1 MIRLTKDQLLL
12 YQKFAV
18 ARQSYAPLPVEA
30 AKNLA
35 RAELKQPTPPP
46 APPSKPVREPIS
58 ANTSA
63 LASMLVSESS
73 KLVHGQQN
81 LIQELVT
88 TCEKLQREIV
98 FWKDKAETASATKG
112 AGNMTTREGDR
123 IDAIRKMLAREL
135 HPDAPNISPVEAA
148 LRMSL
153 FKTIWPK
160 IDQIVKGRLPA

>member
-1 MIRLTKDQLLL
+1 MFRLRKDHLLL
-12 YQKFAV
+12 YQKYDVVRQGFA
-18 ARQSYAPLPVEA
+18 SPPSEA

-35 RAELKQPTPPP
+35 WTELKQPTPPP
-46 APPSKPVREPIS
+46 APASKPVREHIS

-98 FWKDKAETASATKG
+98 FWKEKAETLSAMKG
-112 AGNMTTREGDR
+112 AGNMTRREGER
-123 IDAIRKMLAREL
+123 VDAIRKMLAREL
-135 HPDAPNISPVEAA
+135 HPDAPNISSEEAA

-160 IDQIVKGRLPA
+160 IDQIVKGRLPV